1 MQTESALGAPGGSYA
16 GAPTGFRRLTP
27 SLLQVDRAAEAFDGL
42 PDGVTMHGQ
51 LLAAFKAAA
60 PSLGLALRHVHAI
73 DWLFKFTQPQ
83 DWGRGGH
90 PIVWPS
96 ASLQRDAFGLSDTRV
111 KALNR
116 ELIEAGLI
124 TMKDS
129 PNGKRYGRR
138 DPKTRLIGEAYGF
151 DLSPIAARHAEFMR
165 LAEEAKTERAEMGRL
180 RRRATIARNGIT
192 QILETAAEYNFEGEE
207 WVNLRRDSRNLTQ
220 ALKRIERLEEL
231 ALGVESLERR
241 QRQGRERLEN
251 LLAALAPVVPEA
263 VNPDPKGSE
272 NGPHQYTYKPSLY
285 PEQDTVVAS
294 EECRAASERTA
305 AEPQTPVQP
314 QEQAAEAGKTG
325 AGQGRPVRTDSGT
338 VMRLSTDELVFLAPR
353 LRSYLKTPT
362 PAWPEIVNAA
372 DYLRGELGVSKSL
385 WGEAC
390 IAMGREQAAIAIAI
404 VSAKP
409 AEHFRSTPGG
419 YFHGMVA
426 KAKAGELNLART
438 VWGLRHA
445 AAPKPNRPAGRAG
458 GPHSSRSWG

>member
-1 MQTESALGAPGGSYA
+1 
-16 GAPTGFRRLTP
+16 
-27 SLLQVDRAAEAFDGL
+27 VWRAARPGFGL
-42 PDGVTMHGQ
+42 TEFSAVRAYNP
-51 LLAAFKAAA
+51 
-60 PSLGLALRHVHAI
+60 
-73 DWLFKFTQPQ
+73 
-83 DWGRGGH
+83 RGGR

-96 ASLQRDAFGLSDTRV
+96 ASLQQDAFGLSDTRV

-151 DLSPIAARHAEFMR
+151 DLSPIAARHAEFVR
-165 LAEEAKTERAEMGRL
+165 LAEEAKAERAEMGRL
-180 RRRATIARNGIT
+180 RRRASIARNGIT

-251 LLAALAPVVPEA
+251 LLAALAPAVPEA

-272 NGPHQYTYKPSLY
+272 NGPHQYTYKPNPY
-285 PEQDTVVAS
+285 PQEDTVVAS
-294 EECRAASERTA
+294 KECRAASERTVT
-305 AEPQTPVQP
+305 ELQTPVQP
-314 QEQAAEAGKTG
+314 QEQAAETGKNG
-325 AGQGRPVRTDSGT
+325 AGQGRPARTDSGT

-419 YFHGMVA
+419 YFHGMVV

-438 VWGLRHA
+438 VWGLRQAVA
-445 AAPKPNRPAGRAG
+445 AKPSRPAGQRD
-458 GPHSSRSWG
+458 HRRSWS

>member
-1 MQTESALGAPGGSYA
+1 
-16 GAPTGFRRLTP
+16 
-27 SLLQVDRAAEAFDGL
+27 
-42 PDGVTMHGQ
+42 
-51 LLAAFKAAA
+51 
-60 PSLGLALRHVHAI
+60 VHAI

-138 DPKTRLIGEAYGF
+138 DPKTRLITEAYGF
-151 DLSPIAARHAEFMR
+151 DLSPIAARHAEFVR
-165 LAEEAKTERAEMGRL
+165 LAAEAKAERAEMGRL

-207 WVNLRRDSRNLTQ
+207 WTNLIRDSRNLSQ
-220 ALKRIERLEEL
+220 SLRRVERLEEL

-272 NGPHQYTYKPSLY
+272 NGPHQYTYKPNPY
-285 PEQDTVVAS
+285 PQEDTVMAS
-294 EECRAASERTA
+294 ERCRAASERTV

-314 QEQAAEAGKTG
+314 QEQAGEEGKAG

-426 KAKAGELNLART
+426 KAKTGELNLGRT
-438 VWGLRHA
+438 I
-445 AAPKPNRPAGRAG
+445 
-458 GPHSSRSWG
+458 